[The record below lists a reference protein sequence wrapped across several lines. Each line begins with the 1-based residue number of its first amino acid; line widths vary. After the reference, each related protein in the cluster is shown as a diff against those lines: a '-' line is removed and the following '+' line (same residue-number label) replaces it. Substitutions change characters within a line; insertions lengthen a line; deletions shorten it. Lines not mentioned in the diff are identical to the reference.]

1 MSAMTTCAAGY
12 KYPARASGRVT
23 VTMPPALLL
32 LAPALAVVA
41 AAKPSSCPA
50 DKVRLEQFHPWTQ
63 VTRRPG
69 GKVEPRADAPCWF
82 DLTRWVNSVNKSR
95 YRVSTKYLDRFIN
108 SLGINTNTKRDHQ
121 EGLWPLQERR
131 QAVRG
136 AHGEVVPGPR
146 QGQAGGQ

>member
-1 MSAMTTCAAGY
+1 MTTCAAGY
-12 KYPARASGRVT
+12 KYPARASSRVT
-23 VTMPPALLL
+23 VTMSPALLL

-50 DKVRLEQFHPWTQ
+50 DKVRLEQFYPWTQ

-95 YRVSTKYLDRFIN
+95 YQVSTKYLDR
-108 SLGINTNTKRDHQ
+108 
-121 EGLWPLQERR
+121 
-131 QAVRG
+131 
-136 AHGEVVPGPR
+136 
-146 QGQAGGQ
+146 

>member
-1 MSAMTTCAAGY
+1 MLVGINTPHGPS
-12 KYPARASGRVT
+12 SRVT

-50 DKVRLEQFHPWTQ
+50 DKVKVEQFHPWTQ

-82 DLTRWVNSVNKSR
+82 DLTRWVNSQQR
-95 YRVSTKYLDRFIN
+95 QQQILMECPRLDT
-108 SLGINTNTKRDHQ
+108 LC
-121 EGLWPLQERR
+121 
-131 QAVRG
+131 A
-136 AHGEVVPGPR
+136 
-146 QGQAGGQ
+146 